1 MLNLNFNNIGS
12 KGAKGLVLPQGLQTL
27 YLSNNK
33 IDAKKERISS
43 TFRLQTLCID
53 INNIGDEGAKGLVLP
68 WGLKKLDISDNYISK
83 KGAQE
88 LALPLGL
95 KTIVLDCMFSTYGIV
110 GFENECLMKGKENF
124 KLTKRFRTKLKM
136 EFWRGVLY
144 GNPDDSFIQGLKDFL
159 TIEAA
164 GSKNIR
170 RLIMDML
177 VV

>member
-1 MLNLNFNNIGS
+1 M
-12 KGAKGLVLPQGLQTL
+12 
-27 YLSNNK
+27 
-33 IDAKKERISS
+33 
-43 TFRLQTLCID
+43 
-53 INNIGDEGAKGLVLP
+53 
-68 WGLKKLDISDNYISK
+68 GLKKLDISDNYISK

-164 GSKNIR
+164 DSKNIR